1 MNHSLYIKAFF
12 AFLVVFG
19 SGALSGSLVVVKSM
33 REEQRQ
39 PPCTKSLSE
48 RMTAHLTAELNL
60 SDQQQKE
67 ILPYIQRTCDD
78 LGTIHRQALGNA
90 SAAIEACHAVITPF
104 LRPVQ
109 AAKLAQCESKRQ
121 QFLAMECGYQRVD
134 NSDCAP

>member
-12 AFLVVFG
+12 AFLVVFC

-39 PPCTKSLSE
+39 PPCTKGLSE

-90 SAAIEACHAVITPF
+90 SAAIEACHAVSTPF
-104 LRPVQ
+104 LGPVQ
-109 AAKLAQCESKRQ
+109 VAKLAQCESKRQ

-134 NSDCAP
+134 NSDCAH

>member
-48 RMTAHLTAELNL
+48 GMTAHLTAELNL

-78 LGTIHRQALGNA
+78 LETIHRQALGNA

-104 LRPVQ
+104 LGPVQ

>member
-104 LRPVQ
+104 LGPVQ